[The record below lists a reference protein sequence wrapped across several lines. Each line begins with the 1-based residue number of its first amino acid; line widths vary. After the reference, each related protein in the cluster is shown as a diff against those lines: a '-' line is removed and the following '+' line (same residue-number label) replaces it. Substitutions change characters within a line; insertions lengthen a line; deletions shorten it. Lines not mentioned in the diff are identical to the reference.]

1 MVPVLKFILPSIALA
16 FLVMA
21 LIFLLKINRKQKIK
35 LRTEED
41 ISPFA
46 WRKVSYQKILQAT
59 KAFSETNLI
68 SMGSY
73 GSVYKG
79 KLLDGMN
86 IALKVF
92 NLQLEGAFKSFDVEC
107 EVIRNIPHR
116 NLIKIISSC
125 SNMDFKALVLEY
137 MSNGSLKK
145 WLYSH
150 NYCLDILQRLNIMI
164 DVASALEYLHH
175 DHATPI
181 IHCDLKPSNVLLD
194 EDMVARVA
202 DFGIAKLLG
211 EGDLM
216 VQTMTL
222 ATIGYMAPEY
232 GIEGRVSTK
241 FDVYSYGVLLMET
254 FSRKKPTDEMF
265 AGEVSLKRWVK
276 EAIKGSIIE
285 IVDQSD
291 RKR

>member
-1 MVPVLKFILPSIALA
+1 
-16 FLVMA
+16 
-21 LIFLLKINRKQKIK
+21 
-35 LRTEED
+35 
-41 ISPFA
+41 
-46 WRKVSYQKILQAT
+46 
-59 KAFSETNLI
+59 
-68 SMGSY
+68 MGSY

-79 KLLDGMN
+79 TLLGGMN
-86 IALKVF
+86 IAVKVF
-92 NLQLEGAFKSFDVEC
+92 NLQLEEAFKSFDVEC
-107 EVIRNIPHR
+107 EVMRNIRRR

-137 MSNGSLKK
+137 MSNGNLEK

-164 DVASALEYLHH
+164 DVASALQYLHH

-181 IHCDLKPSNVLLD
+181 IHCDLKLSNVLLD

-202 DFGIAKLLG
+202 DFGITKLLG
-211 EGDLM
+211 DGDLM

-241 FDVYSYGVLLMET
+241 CDVYSYGVLLMET

-276 EAIKGSIIE
+276 KTLEGSIIE
-285 IVDQSD
+285 IVDTNLI
-291 RKR
+291 KRDNENFSPKVECASSIFRLAMDCSNDSAKERINMIDALATLKKIKTSFLANIGTS